1 MTEHFLYTSVRDPR
15 AKPLIEDLA
24 FEYGS
29 RYGEFHKEEDGPP
42 EMERYPPELFEPP
55 DGNFLLLIR
64 GDEAVGGGAFMRY
77 DERTAEFKRIWTRRD
92 LRRQG
97 LARKVLAELEAQ
109 SVRQGYQR
117 VYLTTGFRQPEAVGL
132 YLGHGYTPL
141 FEFPIDPNVPRKLPF
156 EKLLV
161 SMRASPGASTA
172 AAPSGA
178 PLRAERS
185 CSAAESARG

>member
-1 MTEHFLYTSVRDPR
+1 VSEHFLYTTVWDPR
-15 AKPLIEDLA
+15 AKPLLEDLA
-24 FEYGS
+24 FEYES
-29 RYGEFHKEEDGPP
+29 RYGELYREDDGPP

-64 GDEAVGGGAFMRY
+64 NGEALGGGAFMRY
-77 DERTAEFKRIWTRRD
+77 DGRTAEFKRIWTRRD

-97 LARKVLAELEAQ
+97 IARKVLAELEAQ

-141 FEFPIDPNVPRKLPF
+141 FERPVDPNVPRKLPF
-156 EKLLV
+156 EKYLV
-161 SMRASPGASTA
+161 RPASSPEAPAPSRSRASLTA
-172 AAPSGA
+172 DAH
-178 PLRAERS
+178 R
-185 CSAAESARG
+185 SAAEDARG

>member
-1 MTEHFLYTSVRDPR
+1 MTEHFLYTTVRN
-15 AKPLIEDLA
+15 PLARPLLEDLA
-24 FEYGS
+24 LEYGS
-29 RYGEFHKEEDGPP
+29 RYGEFYREDDGPA

-64 GDEAVGGGAFMRY
+64 DGEAVGGGAFMRY

-92 LRRQG
+92 LRRRG
-97 LARKVLAELEAQ
+97 LARRVLAELEAQ

-141 FEFPIDPNVPRKLPF
+141 FDFPIDPNVPRKLPF
-156 EKLLV
+156 EKYLV
-161 SMRASPGASTA
+161 PVADVGRSTA
-172 AAPSGA
+172 Q
-178 PLRAERS
+178 
-185 CSAAESARG
+185 SAAQDARR

>member
-1 MTEHFLYTSVRDPR
+1 MSEHFLYTTVRDAR
-15 AKPLIEDLA
+15 AKPLLEDLA
-24 FEYGS
+24 FEYES
-29 RYGEFHKEEDGPP
+29 RYGELHRAEEGPG

-64 GDEAVGGGAFMRY
+64 NGEAVGGGAFMRY
-77 DERTAEFKRIWTRRD
+77 DERSAEFKRIWTRRD

-109 SVRQGYQR
+109 SVRQGYRR

-141 FEFPIDPNVPRKLPF
+141 FDFPIDPNVPRKLPF
-156 EKLLV
+156 EKHLIPAV
-161 SMRASPGASTA
+161 PSPGASI
-172 AAPSGA
+172 PSRTGA
-178 PLRAERS
+178 SFTMDASRS
-185 CSAAESARG
+185 AMENVRG